1 MMQLVPLLGAV
12 YTRSSPAP
20 DEGNGIIFCCLRAYK
35 VVFCGLIDGRSCIE
49 SWQVGDKP
57 SKDLN
62 VAMYINHLGRHLACS
77 FGFNTSSGT
86 KETLTFLFCS
96 RLCEKVENML
106 FLGRKNK

>member
-1 MMQLVPLLGAV
+1 MREM
-12 YTRSSPAP
+12 
-20 DEGNGIIFCCLRAYK
+20 
-35 VVFCGLIDGRSCIE
+35 
-49 SWQVGDKP
+49 VGDKP

-86 KETLTFLFCS
+86 KETLTFLFFS

-106 FLGRKNK
+106 LIFLFFIGYVKR